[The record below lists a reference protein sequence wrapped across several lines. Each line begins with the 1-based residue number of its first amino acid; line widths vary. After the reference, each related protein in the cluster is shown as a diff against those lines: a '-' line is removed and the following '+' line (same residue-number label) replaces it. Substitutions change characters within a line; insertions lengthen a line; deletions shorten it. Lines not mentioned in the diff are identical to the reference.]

1 MLQSFFSTADFSISS
16 VARSQVKF
24 NSCSNLAKSTLKL
37 WLADYWV
44 LIFLYTFL
52 ASDIFNKTKN
62 ERFSFP
68 PISTEWSH
76 EHDRVAS
83 FSTNQ
88 RPPFPKK
95 LDLAK
100 NNASQP
106 FTVIPTL
113 DCEIESCYIFKILVC
128 VKKPTKANK
137 KLFLTFSQ
145 KSDIMALY
153 YAGRIAVPSTS
164 KQSLHDRF
172 TSFMKNR
179 PSKLVRNK
187 RTEKSIFVQF
197 EQYCLLLKVI
207 LYKILS
213 KFSWFFC
220 CWEASVCWLF
230 SLRTS

>member
-1 MLQSFFSTADFSISS
+1 MVPDVRWDQCVLQ
-16 VARSQVKF
+16 
-24 NSCSNLAKSTLKL
+24 KL
-37 WLADYWV
+37 WL
-44 LIFLYTFL
+44 LIFECWFFCTH
-52 ASDIFNKTKN
+52 SWRVIFSTKQKN

-207 LYKILS
+207 LYP
-213 KFSWFFC
+213 
-220 CWEASVCWLF
+220 WL
-230 SLRTS
+230 